1 MIIKEFRKNLKK
13 NLFKKFVLFGQ
24 NITFGSR
31 ISGLTSEIEKNKNV
45 RIYNTQNS
53 ENSLVGFGLGLMLNN
68 RNSIYFAKQLDF
80 ILLAMDHIVNT
91 FNYIIFK
98 KKIGSFSIITYIVD
112 SGFEGPQSR
121 LYNLQEISSMSFVD
135 CIYLIFPED
144 IKINLKK
151 INNKSF
157 KIFCLSQRYSKTS
170 PNPKLIRHYGN
181 KNIFQYKE
189 GKKGTIV
196 SIGFASYKIYDE
208 IKARNLDFNF
218 YVITNPLQK
227 ISKNLIQKILNDK
240 CLYIFEDSRSKT
252 KNLDYLI
259 NYIKNKKP
267 NFIIKTFFRDES
279 IQKLNI
285 NSDKYKF
292 KL

>member
-135 CIYLIFPED
+135 CIYLIFPDD

-170 PNPKLIRHYGN
+170 PNPKLISSP
-181 KNIFQYKE
+181 IE
-189 GKKGTIV
+189 V
-196 SIGFASYKIYDE
+196 SI
-208 IKARNLDFNF
+208 L
-218 YVITNPLQK
+218 
-227 ISKNLIQKILNDK
+227 
-240 CLYIFEDSRSKT
+240 
-252 KNLDYLI
+252 
-259 NYIKNKKP
+259 
-267 NFIIKTFFRDES
+267 
-279 IQKLNI
+279 
-285 NSDKYKF
+285 
-292 KL
+292 